1 MLDNGISKFD
11 IAENFLLLLSIQE
24 CKYLEDEQEIIVQIS
39 LVCGWGAISS
49 LEVYDILGFLAI
61 WIIVVS

>member
-39 LVCGWGAISS
+39 LVCG
-49 LEVYDILGFLAI
+49 
-61 WIIVVS
+61 